1 MKLKLCAIKKGN
13 QQLDSDIQLVVV
25 DLDKSAQ
32 YPLNF
37 VCVLPRYFR
46 MLEKR
51 SSKFAK
57 TFGPKSITLA
67 KRLLVEADKKEEDP
81 QIKKVI
87 NKRIKD
93 LDNKEGVEKA
103 QNFS

>member
-1 MKLKLCAIKKGN
+1 
-13 QQLDSDIQLVVV
+13 
-25 DLDKSAQ
+25 
-32 YPLNF
+32 
-37 VCVLPRYFR
+37 

-87 NKRIKD
+87 SKRIKD
-93 LDNKEGVEKA
+93 LDNKEGLEKT